1 MRGCA
6 KSFWRIGVRWLCQG
20 TNQRMLRKIGIISLF
35 FISTLAALNGNAQVG
50 QAAENVQTFIEYSG
64 EIVDQNALAVSA
76 VLPLEFRVY
85 TSENGKKA
93 IATEKHFVSV
103 VDGKYSV
110 TLGDASSI
118 NASNATLYVAVL
130 LDGKELTRQ
139 RVSTER
145 HLVDNKVVSNVT
157 QTKTVDMAGISDGEF
172 KLTCPKG
179 YVVTG
184 ISGKTTNGQLAS
196 IQLVCSNTF

>member
-1 MRGCA
+1 
-6 KSFWRIGVRWLCQG
+6 
-20 TNQRMLRKIGIISLF
+20 MLRRIGIICLVC
-35 FISTLAALNGNAQVG
+35 ISTLAVFNGNALEA
-50 QAAENVQTFIEYSG
+50 QAAENLQTFIEYSG

-85 TSENGKKA
+85 TTENGKKA

-110 TLGDASSI
+110 TLGDASAI

-145 HLVDNKVVSNVT
+145 HLVNNKVVSNVQ
-157 QTKTVDMAGISDGEF
+157 QTKTVDMASLPDGEF

-184 ISGKTTNGQLAS
+184 ISGKSANGQLAS
-196 IQLVCSNTF
+196 IQLICSNTF